1 MTKLEMVMRFSPPA
15 IALSLA
21 LLTVSS
27 ISYSKRPDAQLLPQ
41 SVALAN
47 EGSAL
52 LAAKKFDE
60 AVSSY
65 EAALAVDPRNRGA
78 FIALAKVAEAQGLSG
93 KAIRLYR
100 EALLLEPNDI
110 AALAG
115 QGEAMAQKG
124 AIAKARE
131 NLARVRILCNTS
143 CPEQAALA
151 LAIEKAAAAPVI
163 SAQTVQ
169 PKPIVTDAGAVT
181 PMIP

>member
-41 SVALAN
+41 SVALAS
-47 EGSAL
+47 EGKAL
-52 LAAKKFDE
+52 LAQQKYDE

-78 FIALAKVAEAQGLSG
+78 FIALAKLAEAQGLSG

-110 AALAG
+110 AALV
-115 QGEAMAQKG
+115 
-124 AIAKARE
+124 
-131 NLARVRILCNTS
+131 RVLCNTS

>member
-1 MTKLEMVMRFSPPA
+1 MRFSPPA
-15 IALSLA
+15 IAMSLA

-27 ISYSKRPDAQLLPQ
+27 ISYSKRPDADLLPQ
-41 SVALAN
+41 SIALAS
-47 EGSAL
+47 EGSAFS
-52 LAAKKFDE
+52 AQQKFDE

-78 FIALAKVAEAQGLSG
+78 FIALAKLASAQGLPG

-110 AALAG
+110 GALAG

-131 NLARVRILCNTS
+131 NLARVTLLCSTS
-143 CPEQAALA
+143 CAEQKT
-151 LAIEKAAAAPVI
+151 LAIAIDRAVAMPVI
-163 SAQTVQ
+163 SAQSVQ
-169 PKPIVTDAGAVT
+169 PKPVVTSGETVIPKT
-181 PMIP
+181 P

>member
-1 MTKLEMVMRFSPPA
+1 MRFSPPA
-15 IALSLA
+15 IAMSLA

-27 ISYSKRPDAQLLPQ
+27 VSYSKRPDAQLLPQ
-41 SVALAN
+41 SIALAS
-47 EGSAL
+47 EGSAF
-52 LAAKKFDE
+52 AAQQKLDE

-78 FIALAKVAEAQGLSG
+78 FIALAKLAGAQGLPG

-131 NLARVRILCNTS
+131 NLARVTLLCSTS
-143 CPEQAALA
+143 CTEQKALA
-151 LAIEKAAAAPVI
+151 LAIDKAVAMPVI
-163 SAQTVQ
+163 SAQSVQ
-169 PKPIVTDAGAVT
+169 PKPVISEESKVKN
-181 PMIP
+181 

>member
-1 MTKLEMVMRFSPPA
+1 MRFSPLA
-15 IALSLA
+15 IAMSLA

-27 ISYSKRPDAQLLPQ
+27 VSFGKRPDAQLLPQ
-41 SVALAN
+41 SIALAS

-52 LAAKKFDE
+52 AAQQKFDE

-78 FIALAKVAEAQGLSG
+78 FIALAKLAGVQGLPG

-110 AALAG
+110 IALSG

-131 NLARVRILCNTS
+131 NLARVTILCATF
-143 CPEQAALA
+143 CLEQKTLA
-151 LAIEKAAAAPVI
+151 LAIEKAVAMPVI
-163 SAQTVQ
+163 SAQSVQ
-169 PKPIVTDAGAVT
+169 PKPIVSEEMAVRAKS
-181 PMIP
+181 P

>member
-1 MTKLEMVMRFSPPA
+1 MRFSPPA
-15 IALSLA
+15 IAMSLA

-27 ISYSKRPDAQLLPQ
+27 VSYSKRPDAQLLPQ
-41 SVALAN
+41 SIALAS
-47 EGSAL
+47 EGSAF
-52 LAAKKFDE
+52 AAQLKLDE

-78 FIALAKVAEAQGLSG
+78 FIALAKLAGAQGLPG

-131 NLARVRILCNTS
+131 NLARVALLCSTS
-143 CPEQAALA
+143 CTEQKALA
-151 LAIEKAAAAPVI
+151 VAIDKAVTMPVI
-163 SAQTVQ
+163 SAQSVQ
-169 PKPIVTDAGAVT
+169 PKPTGSQTETAAPKT
-181 PMIP
+181 P